1 MDEINNLTISKEVN
15 CGKWDWTNH
24 QSNIERLHGWW
35 IHGIGSLIVGLIG
48 IVLNIIFIRVLTCP
62 EFRNI
67 LFNKLILCLALSDI
81 VFLFCSGYD
90 SLRLNLLHF
99 DHCSVH
105 GYLQLIVYPIR
116 KISMCFSTYMTVI
129 LSFERFLAVTN
140 PIKHRNRDH
149 IGSSWLGRFL
159 TYVSPAFIVSFLLY
173 GTPLF
178 FAFKMEDVE
187 GRRFGNDGSSN
198 STYEAAAMDNRTCLS
213 VWWRLDK
220 NYILMFNNVGTFII
234 TGMIP
239 FLLLVIFNFKIYLSI
254 RHASKQIESLNIRRS
269 STFRGNVNVNNQQIE
284 EKKNEILQSMVLF
297 GIFILFFVCHLLRVV
312 LNLEEMIY
320 FDELNK
326 LEVIENQFGIE
337 CIKVQFWTAIASDIS
352 HLLLQV
358 GSSSNFFIYGYL
370 SKKFKAAIKR
380 KIFRCKMFRDS
391 EAKATQELIQR
402 KNTLC
407 LTELTRDQEKDFTS
421 LD

>member
-1 MDEINNLTISKEVN
+1 
-15 CGKWDWTNH
+15 
-24 QSNIERLHGWW
+24 
-35 IHGIGSLIVGLIG
+35 
-48 IVLNIIFIRVLTCP
+48 
-62 EFRNI
+62 
-67 LFNKLILCLALSDI
+67 
-81 VFLFCSGYD
+81 
-90 SLRLNLLHF
+90 
-99 DHCSVH
+99 
-105 GYLQLIVYPIR
+105 
-116 KISMCFSTYMTVI
+116 
-129 LSFERFLAVTN
+129 
-140 PIKHRNRDH
+140 
-149 IGSSWLGRFL
+149 
-159 TYVSPAFIVSFLLY
+159 
-173 GTPLF
+173 
-178 FAFKMEDVE
+178 
-187 GRRFGNDGSSN
+187 
-198 STYEAAAMDNRTCLS
+198 
-213 VWWRLDK
+213 
-220 NYILMFNNVGTFII
+220 MFNNVGTFII

-326 LEVIENQFGIE
+326 LEVMEKQFGIR
-337 CIKVQFWTAIASDIS
+337 CIKVQFWTAIASDVS

-380 KIFRCKMFRDS
+380 KIFRCKIFRDS
-391 EAKATQELIQR
+391 EAKATEELIQR